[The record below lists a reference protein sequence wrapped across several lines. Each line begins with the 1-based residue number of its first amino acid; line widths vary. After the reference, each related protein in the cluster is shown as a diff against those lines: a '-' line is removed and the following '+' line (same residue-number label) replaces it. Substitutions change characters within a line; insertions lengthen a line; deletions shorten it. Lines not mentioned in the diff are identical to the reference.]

1 MLTELKTE
9 PHLTRKLTYWGQSF
23 YEVEPLQFFKVVGH
37 PTDNNVRISKK
48 PVRPRAA
55 HKGFY

>member
-1 MLTELKTE
+1 MLTQLKAE
-9 PHLTRKLTYWGQSF
+9 PHLVRELTYWGHTF
-23 YEVEPLQFFKVVGH
+23 YEVESLQFFKVVGH

-55 HKGFY
+55 HKGIF